1 MKNINPFLWF
11 DNNAEEA
18 VGFYTSI
25 FRDSKVKTTTRYNEA
40 SANAAG
46 MPKDSVMTI
55 SFDLFGQP
63 FVAINGGP
71 VFKFNPSVSFI
82 VNCRTEDEVQEF
94 WDKLSHDGTALMPL
108 DKYPFSDKYGWIQDK
123 YGLSWQLIKA
133 TGEFNQIIIPSFLF
147 VGNVS
152 GKAEEAINLYTS
164 VFSEISKND
173 SEVLTAYRYTAD
185 QKPEKEGTIM
195 FADFKLDGQIFA
207 AMDSAREHKFSFN
220 EAVSFVVNCENQKEL
235 DHFWDKLSEGGDPK
249 AQMCGWLKDK
259 YGLSWQ
265 IVPTVLGEL
274 LSSKESGKSQRV
286 MQKVLQMK
294 KLDIDTLKE
303 A

>member
-1 MKNINPFLWF
+1 MYINPFLWF

-25 FRDSKVKTTTRYNEA
+25 FRDSKVKVTTRY
-40 SANAAG
+40 SDANASG
-46 MPKDSVMTI
+46 MPKGSVMTI

-63 FVAINGGP
+63 FVALNGGP

-82 VNCRTEDEVQEF
+82 VNCKTDDDVRDL
-94 WDKLSHDGTALMPL
+94 WDKLSKGGTALMPL
-108 DKYPFSDKYGWIQDK
+108 DKYPFSDMYGWIQDK

-133 TGEFNQIIIPSFLF
+133 TGEFKQIIIPSLMF
-147 VGNVS
+147 VGNVK

-164 VFSEISKND
+164 VFSSVSKND
-173 SEVLTAYRYTAD
+173 SKVLSTYRYDAD

-207 AMDSAREHKFSFN
+207 AMDSAREHNFSFN
-220 EAVSFVVNCENQKEL
+220 ESISFVVNCDDQKEL
-235 DHFWDKLSEGGDPK
+235 DHFWDKLSEDGDPK

-265 IVPTVLGEL
+265 IIPTILGEL
-274 LSSKESGKSQRV
+274 LSSKESGKPQRV

-294 KLDIDTLKE
+294 KLDIETLRR